1 MVYEKSGA
9 SSGLRPPTFAKKANA
24 QALFGKRVPVG
35 RVMVGY
41 GKSGTSS
48 GLRPPTFA
56 KKANA
61 QALFGKRVPVGRVM
75 VGYGKSEPS
84 SALRAPSSRR
94 RPKRFDRCLQNL
106 ERTIIRPAGTFFPK
120 KAKAF

>member
-1 MVYEKSGA
+1 MVYEKRW
-9 SSGLRPPTFAKKANA
+9 L
-24 QALFGKRVPVG
+24 V
-35 RVMVGY
+35 Y
-41 GKSGTSS
+41 EKSGTSS

-84 SALRAPSSRR
+84 SGLRPPTSARKGS
-94 RPKRFDRCLQNL
+94 
-106 ERTIIRPAGTFFPK
+106 FPV
-120 KAKAF
+120 